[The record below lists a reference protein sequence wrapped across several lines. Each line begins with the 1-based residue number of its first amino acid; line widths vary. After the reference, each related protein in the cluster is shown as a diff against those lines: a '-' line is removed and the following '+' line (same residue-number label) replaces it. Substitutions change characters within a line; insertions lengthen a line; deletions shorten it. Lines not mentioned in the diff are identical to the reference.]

1 MLSWLDSNTSVLK
14 PSVSKSATL
23 YTITSVSSTHMI
35 KLIMLRQIH
44 FVFVGLGQKYGPA
57 FFNLRRFEISGICS
71 VPAPTSASYFVFNPI
86 RLCLES
92 VLVAIKWK
100 ASKRL

>member
-14 PSVSKSATL
+14 PSISKSAVL
-23 YTITSVSSTHMI
+23 SNITSVFSTHMI
-35 KLIMLRQIH
+35 KLIVLSQIH
-44 FVFVGLGQKYGPA
+44 FVIVGLGQKCGPS
-57 FFNLRRFEISGICS
+57 FFNRRRFEISRICS
-71 VPAPTSASYFVFNPI
+71 IPAPNSASYFVFNPI